1 MTPLMKKVSKKAG
14 LEPGTPVF
22 VGIKKMDRVKISV
35 IDYTETEFREMEVSN
50 IDDCFPFKDTPG
62 ITWIDIVGVHDVEA
76 IERFGRHFGLH
87 PLILEDIV
95 HTGQRPKME
104 ETDGSIFLVLKMIYH
119 TEGEDHYTSE
129 QISIIF
135 GKNLVVS
142 FQEKEGD
149 VFNPVRDRI
158 RKVIP
163 RSRFMGTDYL
173 AYALVDA
180 IVDNYF
186 KVLERLGE
194 QIEELEDILVT
205 NPRPENLETLHDMK
219 RELILMR
226 KRIWPLRELVGGLER
241 LESDL
246 IHDYSR
252 IYIRDLYE
260 HVIQVID
267 TVETFR
273 DMASGLIDIYLSS
286 VSNKMNE
293 VMKVLTIIATVF
305 IPLGFLAGVYGMNF
319 NPDAGPFN
327 MPELGL
333 PFGYIGFWALVLLIG
348 GGLFWFFKRKQW
360 L

>member
-1 MTPLMKKVSKKAG
+1 MTHLMKRVSKKAG

-22 VGIKKMDRVKISV
+22 VGTKKMEKVKISV
-35 IDYTETEFREMEVSN
+35 IDYTETEYQEKTVASVDE
-50 IDDCFPFKDTPG
+50 CFPFRDTPSL
-62 ITWIDIVGVHDVEA
+62 TWIDIIGVDDVET
-76 IERFGRHFGLH
+76 IERFGKHFNLH

-95 HTGQRPKME
+95 HTGQRPKMD
-104 ETDGSIFLVLKMIYH
+104 ETDYYIFLVLKMIYY
-119 TEGEDHYTSE
+119 TEGDDHYTAE
-129 QISIIF
+129 QVSIIF
-135 GKNLVVS
+135 GKNLVIS

-149 VFNPVRDRI
+149 VFNSVRERI
-158 RKVIP
+158 RKTVP

-180 IVDNYF
+180 VVDNYF

-194 QIEELEDILVT
+194 QIEALEDVLVT
-205 NPRPENLETLHDMK
+205 NPKPENLETLHDMK

-226 KRIWPLRELVGGLER
+226 KRIWPLREVVGGLER
-241 LESDL
+241 LESEL
-246 IHDYSR
+246 IHEYSR

-273 DMASGLIDIYLSS
+273 DMASGLLDIYLSS

-319 NPDAGPFN
+319 NTDASSFN

-333 PFGYIGFWALVLLIG
+333 PYGYIGFWVLVLMTG
-348 GGLFWFFKRKQW
+348 GGLFWFFKRKRW